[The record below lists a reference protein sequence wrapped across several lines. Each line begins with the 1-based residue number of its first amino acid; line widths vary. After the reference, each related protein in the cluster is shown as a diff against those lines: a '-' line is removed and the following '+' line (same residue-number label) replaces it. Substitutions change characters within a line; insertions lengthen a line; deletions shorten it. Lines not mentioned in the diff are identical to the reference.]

1 MRRRNLVSLIA
12 EDGRPLSGHTL
23 FREVPIDQIS
33 PNPEQPR
40 EVFRPDE
47 LRALALSIEE
57 HGVLTPLLVRREGG
71 RYILIAGERRL
82 RSAALAGLSSVPVV
96 VRDVE
101 RSNESLE
108 LALVENLQRED
119 LDPVEEARGFAKLID
134 DYNYTQEEVAR
145 RVGRDRSTITNQ
157 LRLLRLPPFVLEALR
172 QSQISA
178 GHARA
183 LLRLACTDDMRQML
197 TRVIDE
203 GLSVRA
209 TERLAA
215 RLAERSP
222 KPANPRRRPLDFA
235 NLLLARLLKTKVDIQ
250 PRKRGGGRIVI
261 DYGSDEELERLIG
274 ELRDGRH

>member
-12 EDGRPLSGHTL
+12 EDRRPFSEHTGY
-23 FREVPIDQIS
+23 REVPIDQIS

-40 EVFRPDE
+40 EVFRSQE
-47 LRALALSIEE
+47 LKGLAKSIEE

-71 RYILIAGERRL
+71 KYILIAGERRL
-82 RSAALAGLSSVPVV
+82 RGAALAGLSSVPVV
-96 VRDVE
+96 IRDLG

-119 LDPVEEARGFAKLID
+119 LDPVEEARGFAKLIE
-134 DYNYTQEEVAR
+134 DYSYTQEEVAR
-145 RVGRDRSTITNQ
+145 RVGRERSTITNQ
-157 LRLLRLPPFVLEALR
+157 LRLLRLPGFVLESLR
-172 QSQISA
+172 RGEISA

-183 LLRLACTDDMRQML
+183 LLRLACADDMSEAL
-197 TRVIDE
+197 AKVINE

-222 KPANPRRRPLDFA
+222 IPAKPRRRPLEFA
-235 NLLLARLLKTKVDIQ
+235 TRLLGRLLKTRVDIK
-250 PRKRGGGRIVI
+250 PRKKGGGRIVI
-261 DYGSDEELERLIG
+261 DYSDDEELERLIG
-274 ELRDGRH
+274 ELRDGRR